1 MLQAPIPGQTVGRK
15 TMMIEIS
22 SPNDIVVPF
31 EKIGDDGWEI
41 RTAEIINSVLEE
53 FGDDPAEPIGEA
65 RITELEA
72 RLGTT
77 LPGGL
82 KLFYESFGVANIGEE
97 LLVLEDISW
106 LKAIW
111 ADAPEYCPDFSKE
124 DEQHLPWLVTFS
136 DYLGNGSMFCF
147 HSETKEVYYFD
158 HDTPP
163 CLTKLFD
170 SVDDYIRGCLVF
182 VQGVLPAEGVNTNDL
197 AQWVKQKVVELF
209 GEDVVSKWRY

>member
-1 MLQAPIPGQTVGRK
+1 
-15 TMMIEIS
+15 MIEIS

-41 RTAEIINSVLEE
+41 RTAEIIHSVLEA
-53 FGDDPAEPIGEA
+53 FGSDPAEPIGEA

-82 KLFYESFGVANIGEE
+82 ELFYESFGVANIGEE
-97 LLVLEDISW
+97 LLALEDMGW

-111 ADAPEYCPDFSKE
+111 ADAPEYSPDFSKE
-124 DEQHLPWLVTFS
+124 DEQHLPLLVTFS
-136 DYLGNGSMFCF
+136 DYLGNGNMFCF

-163 CLTKLFD
+163 YLTKLFD

-182 VQGVLPAEGVNTNDL
+182 VQGVLPA
-197 AQWVKQKVVELF
+197 
-209 GEDVVSKWRY
+209 